1 MPHNQEAV
9 GSNPTGAG
17 LISSLSIL
25 ISVIQVSYKGTAL
38 LMLLK
43 RPSAVQFRAQKVY
56 YTQNWKTL
64 LRAPLIVYSSSAVY
78 SLSLVQASVHET
90 VIL

>member
-38 LMLLK
+38 LTLLK
-43 RPSAVQFRAQKVY
+43 RPSAVQFQAKKAY

-64 LRAPLIVYSSSAVY
+64 VRTPFRAICTELFTRYRGFTS
-78 SLSLVQASVHET
+78 VQET